1 MEADFGFERFA
12 MAFEDD
18 DDDEM
23 EWKKEEDQE
32 EGNEHDE
39 TEWAAWAE
47 EEEEDQEEG
56 NEYDGTE
63 EGRGRKRKEEEARTG
78 IRSYPALYKVKNGEV
93 YEIPR
98 TTTTT
103 TTTTTRGAHPREDV
117 ELDDDNDAGYEE
129 LNIDDYLREMMK
141 RERKRLKNQERR
153 RRMKRTHGSPAD
165 MRYMRTQG
173 SEYFLTTV
181 LRWDAKTMREGKRG
195 SRYCASEKWFHLGEA
210 PVRYK
215 SMDEFFRVQI
225 DVAFVEA
232 NATIREGLK
241 EASKKAST
249 STKEKC
255 VVKSIDKCNDFC
267 QVWLKPA
274 EISSSSRRNGSTN
287 CNKEDDWRISG
298 TSVLLQSVKNLFLRE
313 NSEALG
319 IENPRGNFEALGI
332 VVNPTR
338 INNKSDKRN
347 KNKSDER
354 NKNKSDK
361 LVCVRTNA
369 TQIGNLEGDVIV
381 TCLGSVLIQKRIVAV
396 AFAQPRIS
404 FEAQILG
411 TESATYTRFSD
422 SDEDENQDDNETNGE
437 KEEMNNGLNES
448 QRFALQS
455 FMNEDDDECPRYRLK
470 MVQGPPGTGKT
481 HFCAKL
487 LHELYANENQQQRLL
502 VCAPSN
508 KAVIVCLETFL
519 RNIPRGKDR
528 ETIGKRI
535 ALNGVEDTLESAA
548 TDMNIMN
555 EFYIYRQLDSL
566 CVKLKEMSRPS
577 NNGGKR
583 STADILEDLKN
594 RRQEMNRIAKFLLS
608 LDEPIVSELLL
619 SPCDLKNV
627 SEGMDVESME
637 EEFIERIEGKD
648 KHEYCRNRDVLANAL
663 LRNAR
668 LCFCTLGSCSNLFH
682 AGAEKWD
689 VLIVDEAANCL
700 EGEILLAFDMNPNRC
715 LLIGDPQQL
724 PAFCNSQDVKRL
736 GYDKSLM
743 ERLFACGY
751 YKCKDMC
758 TMLKTQYRM
767 HPEICAWPS
776 ERFYGGKLEN
786 AECVFLDKNDV
797 PYSIVN
803 VHSGEQFFSS
813 NFSSSN
819 TREAVMAVELVQKL
833 RRKAWL
839 KGLKD
844 VKIRIITFYTAQV
857 NLITN
862 LLLTRNVPAEDVFV
876 STVDSF
882 QGSEADVII
891 LSCVRTSKT
900 SVGFLSDSRR
910 LNVSLTR
917 AKKKLIVLCK
927 ADALA
932 WGEALEMLDLKSLI
946 ENAKSRNMLFS
957 ESEPNLLEKLSDL

>member
-1 MEADFGFERFA
+1 MA
-12 MAFEDD
+12 AFEDD

-23 EWKKEEDQE
+23 E
-32 EGNEHDE
+32 G
-39 TEWAAWAE
+39 AWEE
-47 EEEEDQEEG
+47 EEEEDGDPG
-56 NEYDGTE
+56 NEYETE

-78 IRSYPALYKVKNGEV
+78 KRSLTALYYEVKNGE
-93 YEIPR
+93 EDESPR
-98 TTTTT
+98 TTTT

-117 ELDDDNDAGYEE
+117 ELDDDNDAGYDEY
-129 LNIDDYLREMMK
+129 IDPRYLTPGSKFLDYLRETMK
-141 RERKRLKNQERR
+141 RERKTLKNQERR
-153 RRMKRTHGSPAD
+153 RRMKRTHADPAR
-165 MRYMRTQG
+165 MRAEG
-173 SEYFLTTV
+173 SEYFLATV

-195 SRYCASEKWFHLGEA
+195 SRDCAGEKWFHLGEA

-215 SMDEFFRVQI
+215 SMDDFFRVQI

-232 NATIREGLK
+232 NAIIREGLK
-241 EASKKAST
+241 EASS

-255 VVKSIDKCNDFC
+255 VVKSIDKCKDFC
-267 QVWLKPA
+267 RVCLEPHA
-274 EISSSSRRNGSTN
+274 NSSSSRRNGSTI
-287 CNKEDDWRISG
+287 CNKKDDWRISG
-298 TSVLLQSVKNLFLRE
+298 SAVLLQSVKNPFLRE

-319 IENPRGNFEALGI
+319 I
-332 VVNPTR
+332 VVNAR
-338 INNKSDKRN
+338 NNNKRRDKH
-347 KNKSDER
+347 
-354 NKNKSDK
+354 
-361 LVCVRTNA
+361 VYVRTNA
-369 TQIGNLEGDVIV
+369 KQIENLEGDVIV
-381 TCLGSVLIQKRIVAV
+381 TCLGSVLTQKRIVAV

-422 SDEDENQDDNETNGE
+422 SDEDENQDDIETNGE
-437 KEEMNNGLNES
+437 KEEMNNELNES

-455 FMNEDDDECPRYRLK
+455 FMNDKCPRYRLK

-519 RNIPRGKDR
+519 RNMPRGKDR
-528 ETIGKRI
+528 ETIGKSI
-535 ALNGVEDTLESAA
+535 ALNGVEDALESAA

-555 EFYIYRQLDSL
+555 EFYVYRQLDSL
-566 CVKLKEMSRPS
+566 CFNLKEMSRPS

-594 RRQEMNRIAKFLLS
+594 RRQEMKRIATFLLS
-608 LDEPIVSELLL
+608 LGPTVSEFLL
-619 SPCDLKNV
+619 SPCDRKNV
-627 SEGMDVESME
+627 SQDMDVESVE
-637 EEFIERIEGKD
+637 EEFIERIEGKT
-648 KHEYCRNRDVLANAL
+648 KGEYFRNREVLANAL
-663 LRNAR
+663 LSNAR
-668 LCFCTLGSCSNLFH
+668 LCFCTLGSCSNLSH
-682 AGAEKWD
+682 SGAEEWD

-700 EGEILLAFDMNPNRC
+700 EGEILLAFDRNPKRC

-724 PAFCNSQDVKRL
+724 PAFCTSQDVKRL

-751 YKCKDMC
+751 YKRKHMC

-786 AECVFLDKNDV
+786 AECVFLGKNDV

-819 TREAVMAVELVQKL
+819 TREAEIAVGLVQKL

-891 LSCVRTSKT
+891 LSCVCTSKT

-932 WGEALEMLDLKSLI
+932 GGETLEMLDLKSLI
-946 ENAKSRNMLFS
+946 ENAKSRNVLFS
-957 ESEPNLLEKLSDL
+957 ESAPNVLEKLSDLSF